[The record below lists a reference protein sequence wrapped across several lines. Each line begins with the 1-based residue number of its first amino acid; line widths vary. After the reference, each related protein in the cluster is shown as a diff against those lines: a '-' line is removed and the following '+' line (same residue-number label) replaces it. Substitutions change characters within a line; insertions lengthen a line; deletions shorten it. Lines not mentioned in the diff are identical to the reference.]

1 MEFLDIGASHVM
13 HIDRPIITIQSV
25 VIAEVGM
32 SQSRVQSG
40 GTSRGTEK
48 VHSSKK
54 EACSSYSLVP
64 GTVA

>member
-1 MEFLDIGASHVM
+1 MEFLDIGASHVR
-13 HIDRPIITIQSV
+13 IDRPIVTIQSV

-32 SQSRVQSG
+32 SQLRMQLG

-64 GTVA
+64 GAVS